1 MRPVKPS
8 QIEMIDDAMA
18 DVYRKK
24 TSAERLAIAHDLWR
38 YARQRIEAAVRWQF
52 PQWNDDEVRQ
62 EVNRRLLRG
71 SGGTSELS
79 ARRP

>member
-1 MRPVKPS
+1 MRTVKPS
-8 QIEMIDDAMA
+8 QIEVMDDAMA

-52 PQWNDDEVRQ
+52 PQWNDDDVLR
-62 EVNRRLLRG
+62 EVNRRMLGG
-71 SGGTSELS
+71 SDGTAELP